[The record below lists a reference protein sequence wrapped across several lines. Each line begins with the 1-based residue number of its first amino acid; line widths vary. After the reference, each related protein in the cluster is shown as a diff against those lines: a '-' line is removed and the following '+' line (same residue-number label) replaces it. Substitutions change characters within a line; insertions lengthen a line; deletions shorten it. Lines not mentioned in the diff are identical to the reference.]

1 MATERKMIGHFEAEG
16 LVSVSRASQWLA
28 AVTRPFRGRTETD
41 PSWVIFCSRVVVW
54 ELPLVLR
61 GHDPEFF
68 LMPALEA
75 GDDNFS
81 VVVIGAG
88 LSGQNLLGFL
98 PDRVGLKSENGSIW
112 IFPGFKVIRLSL
124 CKYMCSLP
132 NTRHLNTHTHTHIHI
147 HIHSCSAYPFAKYF
161 LNQKLHFLIL

>member
-1 MATERKMIGHFEAEG
+1 
-16 LVSVSRASQWLA
+16 
-28 AVTRPFRGRTETD
+28 
-41 PSWVIFCSRVVVW
+41 
-54 ELPLVLR
+54 
-61 GHDPEFF
+61 
-68 LMPALEA
+68 MPALEA
-75 GDDNFS
+75 GDDSFS

-98 PDRVGLKSENGSIW
+98 PDRVGLKSENGCIW
-112 IFPGFKVIRLSL
+112 IFPGFKVIQLSL

-147 HIHSCSAYPFAKYF
+147 HSCSAYPFAKYF